1 MTWAILSTMDARTP
15 VSQERAAD
23 LLSVGHTRLESML
36 RDGLLTSLT
45 LEAALDARAQGWIR
59 TGDVMAIL
67 GVNRS
72 RVGQLVEA
80 DRLPCYQAR
89 PGGRR
94 WYRRAQVEVI
104 ANAREARRLR

>member
-1 MTWAILSTMDARTP
+1 MTQRGPTP
-15 VSQERAAD
+15 VSRERAAA
-23 LLSVGHTRLESML
+23 LLDVGHTRLESML
-36 RDGLLTSLT
+36 RDGVLASLA
-45 LEAALDARAQGWIR
+45 LEDVLRAREQGWIR

-80 DRLPCYQAR
+80 DRRPCYQAR

-104 ANAREARRLR
+104 ANAREARKLR